1 MLVPCCV
8 GWLPVEKVI
17 DGDTLVVQVGHGSA
31 ESVRLI
37 GVDAPEVESRFRK
50 GEPLGDEA
58 RAWLVSQIGDGNVRL
73 VAEAGREDR
82 DRYDRLLRYVYTE
95 DGKHLNAEIVRAGFA
110 RAYTRFPFAKQDRFV
125 ELELEAR
132 RNRRGLW
139 RGQKRRSTPV
149 P

>member
-1 MLVPCCV
+1 M
-8 GWLPVEKVI
+8 I
-17 DGDTLVVQVGHGSA
+17 DGDTLIVEVGQGA
-31 ESVRLI
+31 TESVRLI

-50 GEPLGDEA
+50 GEELGDEA
-58 RAWLVSQIGDGNVRL
+58 RAWVVARIGNGGVRL

-95 DGKHLNAEIVRAGFA
+95 DGTHLNAEIVRAGFA
-110 RAYTRFPFAKQDRFV
+110 RAYTRFPFAMQDRFV
-125 ELELEAR
+125 ELEQEAR

-139 RGQKRRSTPV
+139 RDQKRRSTPA